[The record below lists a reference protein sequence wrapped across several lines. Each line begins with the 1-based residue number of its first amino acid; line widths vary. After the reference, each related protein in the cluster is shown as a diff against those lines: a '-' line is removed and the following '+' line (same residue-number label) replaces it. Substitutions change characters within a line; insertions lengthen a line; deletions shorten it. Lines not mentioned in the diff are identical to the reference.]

1 MIFKRREALS
11 CANNTAK
18 LGGAAVDAD
27 RVLLSD
33 PVLQFVTLGSTS
45 KIPGYTSG

>member
-1 MIFKRREALS
+1 MIFKRREALR
-11 CANNTAK
+11 CANNTSK
-18 LGGAAVDAD
+18 PRGAAVDAD

-45 KIPGYTSG
+45 KIARYTSG